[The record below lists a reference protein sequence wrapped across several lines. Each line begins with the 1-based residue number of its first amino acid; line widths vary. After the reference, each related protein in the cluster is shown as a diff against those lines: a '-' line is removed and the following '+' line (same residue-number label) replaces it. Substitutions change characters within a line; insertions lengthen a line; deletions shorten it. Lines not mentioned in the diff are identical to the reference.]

1 MLVLLLAAL
10 LETTAPLTKITS
22 VGRDFPATP
31 NPSERYVIYLHGR
44 IVEDHGLQPRDPQ
57 FGVYHYEGILRT
69 LEAHGLRVIS
79 EARPQGADPQVY
91 ARRVADQVT
100 RLIQRGVPAEHIT
113 VIGASKGAVI
123 AMLVSTK
130 VADPRIRYVLLS
142 DCNDDVFKRFDI
154 RLHGAVL
161 SIYDEGDP
169 VGGTCQKFFDRAA
182 ALSQRREIALHLG
195 IGHAL
200 LYGPRSEWID
210 PAVRWAKE

>member
-10 LETTAPLTKITS
+10 LETTASLTKITS
-22 VGRDFPATP
+22 VGRDFPASP
-31 NPSERYVIYLHGR
+31 DPAARYVIYLHGK
-44 IVEDHGLQPRDPQ
+44 IIEDHGVQPRDPQ

-79 EARPQGADPQVY
+79 EARPQGTDPQIY

-100 RLIQRGVPAEHIT
+100 KLIQRGVPADHVT

-123 AMLVSTK
+123 AMLASTR
-130 VADPRIRYVLLS
+130 VTEPRVRYVLLS
-142 DCNDDVFKRFDI
+142 DCNDDVLKRFDI

-169 VGGTCQKFFDRAA
+169 VGGTCKKFFDRSPG
-182 ALSQRREIALHLG
+182 LSKRREISLRLG
-195 IGHAL
+195 LGHAL
-200 LYGPRSEWID
+200 LYGPREEWID
-210 PAVRWAKE
+210 PAMRWAKE